1 MSWYCRRC
9 TIRHNRRWCFGGPLH
24 WLVGVGRRMQL
35 YWLRQRAVNIFGK
48 EEGVHIGCSQRNR
61 LSLRFCWALNT
72 LERIA
77 TDPYISFCIHVRSS
91 GHSSRQIPHVSPL
104 QLIRPVLDRKAHR
117 CISLACIEHALGWF
131 RADALCWLFW
141 DADVVRRERAV
152 SFVACGSAAG
162 DPGWWDPRQQTRS
175 DLVWDRKIQHI
186 AYRAVSQFECKTKDT
201 W

>member
-35 YWLRQRAVNIFGK
+35 YWLRQGAVNIFGK

-117 CISLACIEHALGWF
+117 CISLACIEHALGWI
-131 RADALCWLFW
+131 RADAFVGYFGMQMLSGVRGLCLLWL
-141 DADVVRRERAV
+141 ADRLPAILVGGTHVSKHAAISFGTERYN
-152 SFVACGSAAG
+152 
-162 DPGWWDPRQQTRS
+162 
-175 DLVWDRKIQHI
+175 I
-186 AYRAVSQFECKTKDT
+186 
-201 W
+201 